1 VYSASYV
8 FSKTY
13 VINPALSYDSTQ
25 YNIAQNIKTTNIADN
40 IKYWSQPLSIQNWQN
55 FVHKDQ
61 ISNEAEITRDP

>member
-1 VYSASYV
+1 VKKLIIGCNLSEILTNVQLYHFRVYSASYV

-40 IKYWSQPLSIQNWQN
+40 IKY
-55 FVHKDQ
+55 
-61 ISNEAEITRDP
+61 